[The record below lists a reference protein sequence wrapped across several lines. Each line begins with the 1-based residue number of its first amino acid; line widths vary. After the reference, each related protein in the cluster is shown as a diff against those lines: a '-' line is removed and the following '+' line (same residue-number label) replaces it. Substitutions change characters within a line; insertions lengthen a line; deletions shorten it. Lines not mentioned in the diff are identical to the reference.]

1 MQLVR
6 SIEAFRFE
14 QHWGVRDF
22 ARYLGVTPRTYA
34 QLVANPKQVTPATKR
49 KIMLKLKVSPYQ
61 IRELVP
67 QIAPADLAAIR
78 ADIAAADAADTWV
91 VYDVDGTPTGESARA
106 LR

>member
-1 MQLVR
+1 MQLLR

-14 QHWGVRDF
+14 QHWGIRDF
-22 ARYLGVTPRTYA
+22 ARYLGVTPRTYT
-34 QLVANPKQVTPATKR
+34 QLVEHPDQVTPATKR

-61 IRELVP
+61 VRELVP

-78 ADIAAADAADTWV
+78 AEIADAHANDTWV
-91 VYDVDGTPTGESARA
+91 VYDTEGNPTGESARA

>member
-1 MQLVR
+1 MQVLR

-14 QHWGVRDF
+14 QHWGIRDF
-22 ARYLGVTPRTYA
+22 ARYLGVTPRTYT
-34 QLVANPKQVTPATKR
+34 QLITNPEQVTHATKR

-61 IRELVP
+61 VRELVP

-78 ADIAAADAADTWV
+78 AEIADADAKDSWV
-91 VYDVDGTPTGESARA
+91 VYDTEGNPTGESART